1 MNHLRSLQ
9 LNYFYSSYIIG
20 AMKDLIQERNE
31 REKMEHSIVKWWNVH
46 YMTPEELRAA
56 QQAEKQESVSA
67 ADVSTQPGGV
77 TDEYQQL
84 QTAEEELHAAEEIL
98 ERLEHEAKQ
107 DEMRKREEIEQ
118 VKREAEANYN
128 PTTGAY
134 SGVYGQTEVTEEDDG
149 QIQSILSE
157 KDEALR
163 DLIKQTEE
171 E

>member
-1 MNHLRSLQ
+1 MG
-9 LNYFYSSYIIG
+9 I
-20 AMKDLIQERNE
+20 MKDLIKERDE
-31 REKMEHSIVKWWNVH
+31 RERMERSIVKWWNVH

-56 QQAEKQESVSA
+56 QQAEKQESASA
-67 ADVSTQPGGV
+67 TDMSTQPEGV
-77 TDEYQQL
+77 TNEYQQL

-107 DEMRKREEIEQ
+107 DEIRKREEIEQ

-134 SGVYGQTEVTEEDDG
+134 SGVYGQAEVDEESDG
-149 QIQSILSE
+149 QIQSILAE

-163 DLIKQTEE
+163 DLIKHTEE